1 MELGAVFARFEGLGN
16 NSEFGIV
23 LAKAAST
30 VPVGLFRTVGFNHTE
45 QMINAV
51 EAGFDGMFASGNYR
65 FVRPDGWTDH
75 ALDCLRYGFR
85 FRTGIPAT
93 EPDPARLE
101 RQMDSFR

>member
-1 MELGAVFARFEGLGN
+1 MELSAVFARFEGLGN

-23 LAKAAST
+23 QAKAAST
-30 VPVGLFRTVGFNHTE
+30 ALLVGLFRTVGFNHTE

-65 FVRPDGWTDH
+65 FVRPDDWTDH

-85 FRTGIPAT
+85 FRTGIPVT
-93 EPDPARLE
+93 ESDPVRL
-101 RQMDSFR
+101 